1 MSLPN
6 TDSLMRLIQGYFK
19 PYNEVQYSEVHK
31 VLDRRV
37 KSDIQREG
45 LWNDIT
51 NKYKNTAHF
60 PPLVQDINR
69 LLDEV
74 TSDTYNQ
81 TYAPAG
87 GVGMSAAYIY
97 STIQEIREKQAA
109 GAHVT
114 NADIDFLATWG
125 KVEFYWEMMTEAG
138 KNPSQVCESIKAMIE
153 RNEPVP
159 ILNTNGAENI
169 EAYILKA
176 LKNIVISRTTRRAS

>member
-1 MSLPN
+1 
-6 TDSLMRLIQGYFK
+6 MRVIQSYFK
-19 PYNEVQYSEVHK
+19 PYNEVQCAEVRR

-45 LWNDIT
+45 LWNDIM
-51 NKYKNTAHF
+51 NKYKNSAHF

-97 STIQEIREKQAA
+97 STVQEIREKQLA

-138 KNPSQVCESIKAMIE
+138 KNPAQVCESIKAMIE
-153 RNEPVP
+153 RGEPVP
-159 ILNTNGAENI
+159 TLNTAGAENV
-169 EAYILKA
+169 EAFILKA
-176 LKNIVISRTTRRAS
+176 LKNIVINRSTRMAS